1 MNRLRNLSRLGN
13 QFSVPIKPDADGYIG
28 RECPMKECLGYFKLT
43 PGTGLPGAVPC
54 HCPYCGHRGDSKTFF
69 TPEQIEYAKSVAFRQ
84 ITDAF
89 YKDLK
94 SLEFNHKPRG
104 SFGIG
109 VSLKVSRSSPKPI
122 RYYREKQL
130 ETEVVCDG
138 CTLRYAIYGVFG
150 WCPDC
155 GSHNSMQILDKNLE
169 LASKELALA
178 ESVDKDLAEH
188 LIGDALENIV
198 SAFDGF
204 GREVCARKSEDKA
217 EEIRFQNLSAARKK
231 VQEAFGFDFADGLT
245 AEQWTEACRAFQK
258 RHVLSHK
265 MGVVDDD
272 YVKKANDPHAVVGR
286 KLSVRRDEVT
296 AAIHI
301 VRTLGKR
308 LFDGVLPVQPP
319 A

>member
-1 MNRLRNLSRLGN
+1 M
-13 QFSVPIKPDADGYIG
+13 SVPIKPDKEGYVG
-28 RECPMKECLGYFKLT
+28 RECPVKECLGYFKLT
-43 PGTGLPGAVPC
+43 PGTGLPGPAPC
-54 HCPYCGHRGDSKTFF
+54 HCPYCGHRGASNTFF

-84 ITDAF
+84 ISDAF
-89 YKDLK
+89 HQDLK
-94 SLEFNHKPRG
+94 SMEFNHKPRG
-104 SFGIG
+104 AFGIG
-109 VSLKVSRSSPKPI
+109 ISMKVSRSAPEPI
-122 RYYREKQL
+122 RHYREKQL

-155 GSHNSMQILDKNLE
+155 GAHNSLQILHKNLE

-204 GREVCARKSEDKA
+204 GREVCARQSKD
-217 EEIRFQNLSAARKK
+217 IRFQNLPGARKN
-231 VQEAFGFDFADGLT
+231 VHDAFGFDFADGLT
-245 AEQWTEACRAFQK
+245 SDEWADACRVFQK

-286 KLSVRRDEVT
+286 KIKVSRDEVI
-296 AAIHI
+296 AATHI
-301 VRTLGKR
+301 VQVLGKR
-308 LFDGVLPVQPP
+308 LFDGVQAAVCPSPP
-319 A
+319 K